1 VVPCGAFDGLGMLQ
15 QNKGCSSLCGPVAQ
29 LGARFHGMEEVIG
42 SIPIRS
48 TNQTNNLADSQKRR
62 DTLTIR
68 RFSCDTLCGFPRS
81 IQKNVGQPALSLP
94 LGWRQSLCI
103 DVHRV
108 NRSLRRERSPSNK
121 YRDLSTSR

>member
-48 TNQTNNLADSQKRR
+48 TNQTNNLGRS
-62 DTLTIR
+62 
-68 RFSCDTLCGFPRS
+68 FPELAEPS
-81 IQKNVGQPALSLP
+81 SNPSPAAAGPSLP
-94 LGWRQSLCI
+94 LS
-103 DVHRV
+103 
-108 NRSLRRERSPSNK
+108 
-121 YRDLSTSR
+121 